1 MTSFLDVYTFDKIL
15 NDMLSRIPDT
25 LDKREGS
32 IIYDALAPAAVELEK
47 VYKEI
52 KQSYINTNAQTA
64 KGHWLDLKAFEVGLT
79 RKPANFA
86 VRKGTFT
93 TANGDPAVIP
103 IGCSYSTIDAED
115 SLVYIVTANI
125 SDGEYMLT
133 CTTPGSVGN
142 NYFGALQNED
152 DPLSPE
158 TGELEDILTSG
169 VDEEDDDAL
178 LRRYILKVTTSPYG
192 GNFADYKQRVLGHDN
207 VGAVQIYPAYI
218 GGGTVKIVVLD
229 RKYDVP
235 NQETIDEIQNDLC
248 PFTLNQGA
256 GIAPIGHNVIVK
268 GADAYVLNITANVTL
283 AASTSRELVQE
294 EANYIIGEYLR
305 EIRKEW
311 DIEREPNTASY
322 TLKLYLSQ
330 IFVRLMNIV
339 GVRDITN
346 LKINGSPD
354 DIVFRQD
361 HEVQQ
366 VPVLGGITL
375 NG

>member
-1 MTSFLDVYTFDKIL
+1 VYTFDKIL

-93 TANGDPAVIP
+93 TINGEPAIIP

-115 SLVYIVTANI
+115 SLIYIVTANI

-169 VDEEDDDAL
+169 LDEEDDDAL

-330 IFVRLMNIV
+330 IFVRLMNIT
-339 GVRDITN
+339 GVRDIAN